1 MDELAQQKLYE
12 KWLKL
17 DCWLLHSQAL
27 PLLSGLDPAA
37 TKGPVAE
44 DLWEKMAAAVTNA
57 ELIVKDA
64 GAAPEQWAASPRAVY
79 RWAASSGI
87 AVPEPFRI
95 LMEFILQ
102 TVPAKTSPR
111 ARGNVE
117 TDFHTDNEKILGAA
131 LSVLGA
137 RPEQCL
143 ARDGNFDIRK
153 MIILMHEHAGE
164 LFGTDGL
171 EYSYERVHDLLKS
184 RIKRLVRCEE

>member
-1 MDELAQQKLYE
+1 
-12 KWLKL
+12 
-17 DCWLLHSQAL
+17 
-27 PLLSGLDPAA
+27 
-37 TKGPVAE
+37 
-44 DLWEKMAAAVTNA
+44 
-57 ELIVKDA
+57 
-64 GAAPEQWAASPRAVY
+64 
-79 RWAASSGI
+79 
-87 AVPEPFRI
+87 
-95 LMEFILQ
+95 MEFILQ
-102 TVPAKTSPR
+102 TVSAKTSPR

-184 RIKRLVRCEE
+184 RIKRLVRSEE

>member
-1 MDELAQQKLYE
+1 MDNPAQQKLYE
-12 KWLKL
+12 KWLKE
-17 DCWLLHSQAL
+17 DRWLLYSQAL
-27 PLLSGLDPAA
+27 PLLSGLDPEA

-57 ELIVKDA
+57 ELVVEDA
-64 GAAPEQWAASPRAVY
+64 GAAPEQWVASPRAVY
-79 RWAASSGI
+79 RWAASSGT

-102 TVPAKTSPR
+102 TVPAETSSR

-117 TDFHTDNEKILGAA
+117 ADFHTDNEKILGAA
-131 LSVLGA
+131 LSVLCA
-137 RPEQCL
+137 YPEQCL

-153 MIILMHEHAGE
+153 IIILMHEHAGE

-184 RIKRLVRCEE
+184 RIKKLVRS